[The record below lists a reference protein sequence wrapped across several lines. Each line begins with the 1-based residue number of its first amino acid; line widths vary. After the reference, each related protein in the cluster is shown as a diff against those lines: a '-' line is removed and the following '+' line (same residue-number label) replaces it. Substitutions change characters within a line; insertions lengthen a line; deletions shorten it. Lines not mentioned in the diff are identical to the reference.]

1 MTRLSIIDILGVLI
15 NVSKQSYFFIVLLV
29 VLIMLGLGLTFIN
42 PKNEKKYKILYISI
56 ISIIL
61 VFLVVSYYSSL
72 GKMFN
77 YMMNNFFIA
86 ALFPNVAI
94 YLAAIISMNIIVWIS
109 VFNYRSAR
117 PIRNLNITIYCIMS
131 YILALLSHVI
141 ISNKLDVYSQE
152 SIYNNTDARALIEL
166 SSLIFIVWIIFLVLY
181 KIILVYIRKD
191 YKPKV
196 KKIIVHKRE
205 KILPNNFLPV
215 DTPTTVFGRAPH
227 QTAIVK
233 EIKVEEPKESVKEEK
248 QEDKFTIDEYKLFY
262 EILRNEQKRNQFKKE
277 QSTSNRYVAT
287 DNKTKEEIYGTPNRN
302 ITEEKHIVP
311 KQEEI
316 VDESE
321 KQINQLDQLINNIK
335 QEEVAANERKQ
346 QEVVETIPEI
356 VEEKP
361 QEIVETIPE
370 IVVEKPQEVVETINK
385 EIEEVIEEPKE
396 EIVTNSISQ
405 IIKSDHIDDNENKVE
420 IERKYETEPIP
431 EITSLDSYRDAQ
443 KQEIIK
449 MEEERR
455 ELLKQEQL
463 RIEQEKQEKLL
474 EQERQEKI
482 RQEHLLEMQKVEEK
496 RMEQLLQEKLLE
508 EEREQEKLTELERLY
523 RSIR

>member
-1 MTRLSIIDILGVLI
+1 MTRLSFIDILGVLI

-29 VLIMLGLGLTFIN
+29 ALIILGLGLTFIN

-94 YLAAIISMNIIVWIS
+94 YLAAIIAMNIIVWIS

-152 SIYNNTDARALIEL
+152 SIYKNTDARALIEL

-215 DTPTTVFGRAPH
+215 DTPTKVFGRAPH
-227 QTAIVK
+227 QTTIVK

-262 EILRNEQKRNQFKKE
+262 EILKNEQKRNQFKKE
-277 QSTSNRYVAT
+277 QSTSKRYIAT
-287 DNKTKEEIYGTPNRN
+287 DNKTKDEIYGTPTRE
-302 ITEEKHIVP
+302 IKEEKQIVP

-316 VDESE
+316 VDESV

-346 QEVVETIPEI
+346 QEVVEIIPEI

-361 QEIVETIPE
+361 QEIVETI
-370 IVVEKPQEVVETINK
+370 NK
-385 EIEEVIEEPKE
+385 EIKEVIEEPKE
-396 EIVTNSISQ
+396 EVITNSISQ

>member
-1 MTRLSIIDILGVLI
+1 MTRLSIIDIFGVLI

-29 VLIMLGLGLTFIN
+29 ALIILGLGLTFIN
-42 PKNEKKYKILYISI
+42 PKNEKKYKALYIAI
-56 ISIIL
+56 ITIIL
-61 VFLVVSYYSSL
+61 VFLVVSYASSL

-77 YMMNNFFIA
+77 YMMDNFFIA
-86 ALFPNVAI
+86 ALFPNIAI
-94 YLAAIISMNIIVWIS
+94 YTAAIITMNIIVWIS
-109 VFNYRSAR
+109 VFNYKSAR
-117 PIRNLNITIYCIMS
+117 PIRNLNITIFCIMT

-215 DTPTTVFGRAPH
+215 DTPTKVFGRAPH
-227 QTAIVK
+227 QTTIVK
-233 EIKVEEPKESVKEEK
+233 EIKEEVKEEK
-248 QEDKFTIDEYKLFY
+248 KEKIEQVENTKTEDRFTIDEYRLFY
-262 EILRNEQKRNQFKKE
+262 EILKNEQKRNQVKKE
-277 QSTSNRYVAT
+277 QLTSKKYMAT
-287 DNKTKEEIYGTPNRN
+287 DNKTKEAIYGNPNN
-302 ITEEKHIVP
+302 KVIKDKPVIS
-311 KQEEI
+311 KQE
-316 VDESE
+316 DESLA
-321 KQINQLDQLINNIK
+321 QINTIDQLINNIK
-335 QEEVAANERKQ
+335 QEEKNAIKEKP
-346 QEVVETIPEI
+346 QEVVEK
-356 VEEKP
+356 VEE
-361 QEIVETIPE
+361 II
-370 IVVEKPQEVVETINK
+370 EKPQEVVETINNK
-385 EIEEVIEEPKE
+385 VEEPLVEK
-396 EIVTNSISQ
+396 IDNSISK
-405 IIKSDHIDDNENKVE
+405 IIKLDQIDDNENKVE

-431 EITSLDSYRDAQ
+431 EMTSLDSYRDAQ
-443 KQEIIK
+443 KQEIIR

-482 RQEHLLEMQKVEEK
+482 RQEHLLEMQKSEEK
-496 RMEQLLQEKLLE
+496 KMENLLQEKLLE
-508 EEREQEKLTELERLY
+508 EEREHEKLTELERLY